1 MRTRIVLIT
10 LLCAS
15 AAPAEEPAAPPT
27 AGGSIDL
34 DSVAALVATVASCAA
49 LHAAAADVL
58 DRERLPDHAA
68 VARRRAHV
76 DQLTAMYLLAEDRV
90 AKGAARQDLTAFTS
104 SVEQL
109 TAAARVRMSAV
120 VANEDPTAFRREED
134 VCESLVPLE
143 DEVLAKLAA
152 D

>member
-1 MRTRIVLIT
+1 MRTWIVLGVW
-10 LLCAS
+10 CCS
-15 AAPAEEPAAPPT
+15 ALAQAEETAPQR
-27 AGGSIDL
+27 IDL

-58 DRERLPDHAA
+58 DRERLSDHAE

-90 AKGAARQDLTAFTS
+90 AKGGARQDLGEFSAH
-104 SVEQL
+104 VEQL
-109 TAAARVRMSAV
+109 TAAAYARMAAV
-120 VANEDPTAFRREED
+120 VASDDPAAFRGEED
-134 VCESLVPLE
+134 VSESLVALE
-143 DEVLAKLAA
+143 DEVLAKLAQ

>member
-1 MRTRIVLIT
+1 MRTWIAPVAW
-10 LLCAS
+10 LCAS
-15 AAPAEEPAAPPT
+15 MALAEEIAAPAPAALR
-27 AGGSIDL
+27 IDL

-58 DRERLPDHAA
+58 ERERLPDHAA

-90 AKGAARQDLTAFTS
+90 AKGAARQDLTTFTS

-120 VANEDPTAFRREED
+120 VANENPTAFRREED

-143 DEVLAKLAA
+143 DEVLTKLAA
-152 D
+152 E